1 MLWDKLLPIFSSAS
15 RFSTHHLSQW
25 LGEVCTTPARCGHGL
40 LPASSTWPRNR
51 PCPRE
56 RPNRGISSAFPKTS
70 FPWCPSRAHQKFKVW
85 KSGAWKCSAEL
96 QPNTLRGD
104 CPSHSHQSPVLV
116 ALFFHSFE
124 WHTKQRPSVVCT
136 SCPTTAMLVSF
147 HLKPWRSRYVLQFSC
162 VRLRRGPPCVAA
174 GNEFALSLTT
184 IMIIQTWSS
193 RAQGRVFPPSAH
205 PQLAQAWCAWPG
217 MAPEAT
223 QLLAALLSWEQS
235 SGARTSWE
243 KAQLINSLW
252 R

>member
-1 MLWDKLLPIFSSAS
+1 MLWDKLLPIFSSAA
-15 RFSTHHLSQW
+15 RFSTHHLSRW

-70 FPWCPSRAHQKFKVW
+70 FPWCPSRAQQKFKVW

-96 QPNTLRGD
+96 QLNTLRGD
-104 CPSHSHQSPVLV
+104 SPSHSHQSPVLV

-136 SCPTTAMLVSF
+136 SCPTTATLVSF

-162 VRLRRGPPCVAA
+162 VRLRRGLPAWLQEMSLLYLWQPSCSLSPGAAELRAEFFHLLLTHSWPRPGVHGLAWPPRPL
-174 GNEFALSLTT
+174 GSPQLSLAG
-184 IMIIQTWSS
+184 SKALE
-193 RAQGRVFPPSAH
+193 RAPRGRKH
-205 PQLAQAWCAWPG
+205 
-217 MAPEAT
+217 
-223 QLLAALLSWEQS
+223 
-235 SGARTSWE
+235 
-243 KAQLINSLW
+243 NS
-252 R
+252 